1 MIPIIGQDNLGLGAA
16 GIGLL
21 ASMDGVGA
29 FCGAIVIALCAK
41 PSHFARLFIGG
52 VAVYLFMLP
61 VFALASNSSVAGFV
75 SLLTG
80 VANSGF
86 SIMQATLVYLAAPP
100 EMRSRVFGVLSVCIG
115 IGMIGFLHLGW
126 LAGMIGATAAIV
138 TIGVE
143 DLVVMLLSQRWWR
156 AIGA

>member
-1 MIPIIGQDNLGLGAA
+1 
-16 GIGLL
+16 
-21 ASMDGVGA
+21 
-29 FCGAIVIALCAK
+29 
-41 PSHFARLFIGG
+41 
-52 VAVYLFMLP
+52 
-61 VFALASNSSVAGFV
+61 
-75 SLLTG
+75 
-80 VANSGF
+80 
-86 SIMQATLVYLAAPP
+86 MQATLVYLAAPP

-143 DLVVMLLSQRWWR
+143 GLVVMLLSQRWWR